1 MQTETQN
8 VAMKRPHQKQRW
20 TWWLMPRP
28 FSLVSSAFYLCV
40 FIPFLVNFAT
50 GQAYQGEWWR
60 VLLMIAAIALFF
72 AIDRLEY
79 WRYGDETPVW
89 AALVLL
95 VTRILLY
102 EVVAWLDSSNFS
114 PILAVFMPILG
125 FWYFGSAVAYGLA
138 FLACVD
144 YTIHHLLN
152 TPGWLSNPYEIHS
165 DFLFVLA
172 LVFTLALVHVLI
184 REKAS
189 RTRSE
194 RLLAAL
200 EEAHRQLRVYSE
212 QVEELATTKERNRL
226 ARDIH
231 DSLGHYLTIINV
243 QLEKALVFRGRNQ
256 EEADQAVRDAKRL
269 ASEALQDVRRSVSTL
284 RAMQEAFVLVPAIT
298 DLVERVRSDQLSIE
312 LHIEGSEEGYSKQA
326 LLTLFRA
333 AQEGLTN
340 MQKYAGASSA
350 QVELQFGEDL
360 ATLCLA
366 DNGRG
371 FEPETLATLRAGRQG
386 SYGLQGV
393 RERLELVG
401 GRMQLASRPGEGTC
415 LCVTIPRGSLARDGR
430 SSIQSQRE

>member
-1 MQTETQN
+1 MQTEMRD
-8 VAMKRPHQKQRW
+8 VGMKRPHWKRRW
-20 TWWLMPRP
+20 AWWLIPRP
-28 FSLVSSAFYLCV
+28 FSLVSTAFYLCV
-40 FIPFLVNFAT
+40 FIPFLVNFVT
-50 GQAYQGEWWR
+50 GQQYQGQWWR

-79 WRYGDETPVW
+79 WYYGEETPVL

-95 VTRILLY
+95 LTRILLY
-102 EVVAWLDSSNFS
+102 EAVAWLDYFSFS
-114 PILAVFMPILG
+114 PVLAVFMPVLG
-125 FWYFGSAVAYGLA
+125 FWYFGSVVAYGLA

-144 YTIHHLLN
+144 YALHHVVN
-152 TPGWLSNPYEIHS
+152 TPDWLSNPYEIHS
-165 DFLFVLA
+165 DILFILA
-172 LVFTLALVHVLI
+172 LAFTLALVHVLV
-184 REKAS
+184 REKES

-200 EEAHRQLRVYSE
+200 EEAHRQLRAYAE
-212 QVEELATTKERNRL
+212 QAEELATIKERNRL

-243 QLEKALVFRGRNQ
+243 QLEKALVFRERNQ

-284 RAMQEAFVLVPAIT
+284 RAMQEAFILVPAIT
-298 DLVERVRSDQLSIE
+298 RLVEQVRSDQLAIA
-312 LHIEGSEEGYSKQA
+312 LRIEGSEDGYSRQA

-340 MQKYAGASSA
+340 MQKHAGASSA
-350 QVELQFGEDL
+350 QVELQLGQDC
-360 ATLCLA
+360 ATLCLT

-371 FEPETLATLRAGRQG
+371 FELETLATLRADREG

-401 GRMQLASRPGEGTC
+401 GRMRMESKPDEGTC
-415 LCVTIPRGSLARDGR
+415 LCVTIPKDHLMRDKGGSV
-430 SSIQSQRE
+430 QE